1 MKLIKELK
9 ELNEDALLE
18 QGFANHIQMLA
29 EEAGMSTEQFLEE
42 QEKSMTTVHSV
53 DELFA
58 AIGWSKTND

>member
-18 QGFANHIQMLA
+18 QGFTNHIQMLA